1 MTSGPTD
8 YPSNWPGARNQPA
21 PPAAPTEALMLALDA
36 FVASLSDAEFQAL
49 VARTRG

>member
-1 MTSGPTD
+1 MKSGPTD

-21 PPAAPTEALMLALDA
+21 APATPCEAVALAVDA
-36 FVASLSDAEFQAL
+36 YVSSLSEPDFQAL

>member
-8 YPSNWPGARNQPA
+8 YPASWRPNGAPPPDTPA
-21 PPAAPTEALMLALDA
+21 PGEAIAMAVDA
-36 FVASLSDAEFQAL
+36 YVASLSDAEFQAL